1 MTDVIVNLEQ
11 KFRQNTIL
19 QSDRTYVSITK
30 ASPSCAAEGV
40 ARY

>member
-1 MTDVIVNLEQ
+1 MIVVIVNLEQ

-19 QSDRTYVSITK
+19 QSDRNYVSITK